1 MSAWRGALLVARRE
15 IVERGRD
22 RTFQVG
28 TLASLVLVLGI
39 VALANVL
46 GGGDERYTIAVV
58 QGDTAGEQLARAA
71 APAVAAGGAELD
83 VRTVPDRAAA
93 DRLVDDRDADA
104 ALVDDGAVVVVHQSL
119 PGVLEQ
125 ALRSGASSLAVE
137 RRLAAA
143 GVGEAERRAALTPA
157 PLEIA
162 PRQEPDGGAAGAAF
176 FAALL
181 LYGQLITFSLWVANG
196 IAEEKASRVVEL
208 LLSAVPSTAL
218 LAGKIV
224 GIGVLGF
231 VQLLLLAAVGLG
243 AAGATGAVDV
253 DAAVLQGA
261 GAAVAFFVLGYLVF
275 AALFAVAGALV
286 SRQEDVQSTTSPL
299 ILVLVVAFFV
309 ALQALQ
315 NPTSP
320 IADVAALVPFSSP
333 VVMPALLITG
343 EATAGQAALAIAI
356 LLVTVAALL
365 VLAARV
371 YDRAVLRTGARVPL
385 LEALAG
391 RS

>member
-1 MSAWRGALLVARRE
+1 MSPWRGAFLVARRE
-15 IVERGRD
+15 VVERGRD

-28 TLASLVLVLGI
+28 TLATLVLVLGI

-46 GGGDERYTIAVV
+46 GGGDERYTVAVV
-58 QGDTAGEQLARAA
+58 QDDPAGAQLVRAA
-71 APAVAAGGAELD
+71 APAVAAGGAELEL
-83 VRTVPDRAAA
+83 RTVADRAAA

-104 ALVDDGAVVVVHQSL
+104 ALVDGVVVVRQSL

-125 ALRSGASSLAVE
+125 ALQSGAASLAVE

-157 PLEIA
+157 PLRIA
-162 PRQEPDGGAAGAAF
+162 PRQEPDDGAAGAAF

-208 LLSAVPSTAL
+208 LLSAVSSTAL

-243 AAGATGAVDV
+243 AAGATGAVAV
-253 DAAVLQGA
+253 DAAVLQGT

-315 NPTSP
+315 SPTSP
-320 IADVAALVPFSSP
+320 IADIAALVPFSSP

-343 EATAGQAALAIAI
+343 EATAGQAAIAIMI

-365 VLAARV
+365 ALAAGV

-385 LEALAG
+385 REALAG